1 MIFWVSKLRLQLL
14 SRPQE
19 HFDVWW
25 KGIGNL
31 IAQAELL
38 QIGKS
43 MKILIIFMENS
54 IKMWMITLRGTPMTK
69 RKAPNMFN
77 QWIGFLGKILAGNH
91 RFSY

>member
-1 MIFWVSKLRLQLL
+1 LGQQVAAQKLP

-43 MKILIIFMENS
+43 MKMLIIFMENS
-54 IKMWMITLRGTPMTK
+54 IKMWMITLRGTPMTLESSK
-69 RKAPNMFN
+69 
-77 QWIGFLGKILAGNH
+77 
-91 RFSY
+91 YV